1 MRNGMA
7 LIQELDSA
15 PSPDGPVAQEAS
27 YNTALLH
34 ASVDLEDKGSKK
46 VQSDAVIVPRI
57 EGDIAPRFRHG
68 SNDIEGLVAVEWSD
82 LDGHNVFNFCELAP
96 TSVGEYA
103 ATHGRLQIKTNQRQN
118 FRHSSAGSREGY
130 LIRIFHRGQAQEA
143 CAISQIVEQRCL
155 AERLRGL
162 SADTSDAD

>member
-96 TSVGEYA
+96 KSVGEYA
-103 ATHGRLQIKTNQRQN
+103 ATHGRLQIKTDHWQDIRNR
-118 FRHSSAGSREGY
+118 SAVSQESRI
-130 LIRIFHRGQAQEA
+130 IRGFHRGQAQHA
-143 CAISQIVEQRCL
+143 CAISQIVEQCGL
-155 AERLRGL
+155 ANRLRGL
-162 SADTSDAD
+162 SADASDAD

>member
-46 VQSDAVIVPRI
+46 VQGYVVVVPCI
-57 EGDIAPRFRHG
+57 ERDFASRFRYG
-68 SNDIEGLVAVEWSD
+68 SNDIKRLVAVERSD
-82 LDGHNVFNFCELAP
+82 LDSHNIFNFHKVAP
-96 TSVGEYA
+96 KSIREYA
-103 ATHGRLQIKTNQRQN
+103 ATHGRLQIKTNHGKD
-118 FRHSSAGSREGY
+118 FRHSSAVSQQSG
-130 LIRIFHRGQAQEA
+130 IARIFHRGQAQEA
-143 CAISQIVEQRCL
+143 CAISQIVEQCGL
-155 AERLRGL
+155 ENRLRGL